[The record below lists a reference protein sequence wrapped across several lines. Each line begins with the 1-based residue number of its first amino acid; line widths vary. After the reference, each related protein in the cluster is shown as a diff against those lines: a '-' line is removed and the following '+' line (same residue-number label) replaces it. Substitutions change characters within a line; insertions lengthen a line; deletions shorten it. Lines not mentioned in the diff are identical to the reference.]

1 MIQNLTF
8 KSFQSLSLNDC
19 VYKFSE
25 PIVNFDNIPPD
36 SEKKPIYEWFS
47 EAHCEKSKEGL
58 TLEEFQNLFQ
68 GNFYF
73 KLGIK
78 NQ

>member
-1 MIQNLTF
+1 MIQKLTF

-19 VYKFSE
+19 VYRFLE

-36 SEKKPIYEWFS
+36 SEKKPLYEWFP
-47 EAHCEKSKEGL
+47 EAHWEKSKESV
-58 TLEEFQNLFQ
+58 TLEEFQNLFH

>member
-1 MIQNLTF
+1 MIQKLTF

-25 PIVNFDNIPPD
+25 QIVNFDSIKPD
-36 SEKKPIYEWFS
+36 SEKKPLYAWFT
-47 EAHCEKSKEGL
+47 EVCWEKSKEAV
-58 TLEEFQNLFQ
+58 TLEEFQNLFHR
-68 GNFYF
+68 NFYF

>member
-25 PIVNFDNIPPD
+25 PIVNFDNIPPA
-36 SEKKPIYEWFS
+36 SEKKPLYEWFS
-47 EAHCEKSKEGL
+47 EAYCEKSKEGV
-58 TLEEFQNLFQ
+58 TFEEFQNLFH